1 MTDHRTDDHADD
13 HAEVA
18 GATGDVGDQP
28 RSVRIEGLK
37 GLEATPERRAARRLA
52 AAMREVT
59 ALMVS
64 TTADVD
70 QLSAAADDFEALAA
84 QLRGFPGGHTYE
96 GFAEAA
102 NAGPAVAAYAA
113 ARDTDDPE
121 RFAFFDFSPLIG
133 LSNPLSPPIV
143 MDHEEGTDR
152 AVVARVTFGPA
163 FEGPPGCVHGGFVA
177 AAFDEV
183 LGATQSL
190 SGTQGM
196 TAHLDVDYRSP
207 TPLGVP
213 LVMRGWLDRTE
224 GRKIWARAELRH
236 GDTLCAESEALF
248 IAFAP
253 GGFQRLLEERDIV
266 G

>member
-1 MTDHRTDDHADD
+1 MTDHEPDTPADTAAADTDADADD
-13 HAEVA
+13 
-18 GATGDVGDQP
+18 GGRP

-37 GLEATPERRAARRLA
+37 ALEATPARMAARRLA

-59 ALMVS
+59 SLMVC
-64 TTADVD
+64 TTADVE
-70 QLSAAADDFEALAA
+70 QLAAAADEFEAFAA
-84 QLRGFPGGHTYE
+84 QLREFPGGHTYE
-96 GFAEAA
+96 GFSEAA
-102 NAGPAVAAYAA
+102 NAGAALAAYAA
-113 ARDTDDPE
+113 ARDSGDPE
-121 RFAFFDFSPLIG
+121 RLGFFDFSPLIG

-143 MDHEEGTDR
+143 MDHEEGTER

-213 LVMRGWLDRTE
+213 LVLRGWLDRTE

-253 GGFQRLLEERDIV
+253 GGFQKLLEERNIV
-266 G
+266 